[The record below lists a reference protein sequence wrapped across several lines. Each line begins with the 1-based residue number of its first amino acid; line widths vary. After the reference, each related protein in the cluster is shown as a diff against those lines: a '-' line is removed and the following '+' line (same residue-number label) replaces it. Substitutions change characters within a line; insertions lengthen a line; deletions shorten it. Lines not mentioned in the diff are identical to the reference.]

1 MVNLIFKKKD
11 DVVRSIGYSSVS
23 YSSNDDEEMV
33 VETTEDQLSSI
44 FGEAGVEKLAGGD
57 EPIEAAVDDPLA
69 YRDYLILDENGEIVF
84 DETYA
89 REREE

>member
-1 MVNLIFKKKD
+1 MVNLIFKEKD

-33 VETTEDQLSSI
+33 VETTEDELSSI
-44 FGEAGVEKLAGGD
+44 FGEADVDEVAGGD
-57 EPIEAAVDDPLA
+57 EPIEAAIEDALA
-69 YRDYLILDENGEIVF
+69 YRDYLILEDGEIVF

-89 REREE
+89 REVEE